1 MVNCYVSYPEY
12 IHGQVPE
19 VIVNFSFLPAEVKF
33 YDYFEKASA
42 NLLVGAQLLQKLFDD
57 FDPNELNEI
66 VGRITEIE
74 HQGDFIVHEVTN
86 LLPRTLIT
94 PIDPDDIQKLVSSVD
109 DALDEVHAVAQ
120 RLVIYQITDIKKPAK
135 RLARLI
141 VEAAQELD
149 LAIKGLHDKKQ
160 YDMIRSRIVQI
171 NTIENNGDRVLYDG
185 LTNLVSQKED
195 IFNFIRWKEIY
206 ELLEQ
211 TTDRIEDAGDVIQKV
226 MITNA

>member
-1 MVNCYVSYPEY
+1 LEENVR
-12 IHGQVPE
+12 
-19 VIVNFSFLPAEVKF
+19 FSFLPTEVKF
-33 YDYFEKASA
+33 FDHFEKASA
-42 NLLVGAQLLQKLFDD
+42 NLLEGARLLQKLFDE
-57 FDPNELNEI
+57 FETTELGEA

-94 PIDPDDIQKLVSSVD
+94 PIDPDDIQRLVTAVD
-109 DALDEVHAVAQ
+109 DALDAVHAVAQ
-120 RLVIYQITDIKKPAK
+120 RLEIYQVTEIKKPAR
-135 RLARLI
+135 RLAKLI
-141 VEAAQELD
+141 VEGATELD
-149 LAIKGLHDKKQ
+149 QAMKGLRDKKQ
-160 YDMIRSRIVQI
+160 YDSIRERIVQI
-171 NTIENNGDRVLYDG
+171 NTIENNGDRVLCDG
-185 LTNLVSQKED
+185 LTNLVSQRDD